1 MEKVEEPSTRDA
13 DKKEENDKEKDE
25 HNDDEFDPYFVPIV
39 TLPEIHVYT
48 NEEMEEVMVKL

>member
-1 MEKVEEPSTRDA
+1 VEEAPP
-13 DKKEENDKEKDE
+13 KEEEENGKEDE
-25 HNDDEFDPYFVPIV
+25 YDPYFAPIV

>member
-1 MEKVEEPSTRDA
+1 VEKVEEPPTNGA
-13 DKKEENDKEKDE
+13 DKKEENGKD